1 LSKKISPEEQKR
13 YSLETYRDLTSWL
26 GSETDS
32 SIKDRY
38 IALGILRAGQGIPFS
53 NMYWAVCIA
62 QDHLWEYIQEECLID
77 EPVEFWGGVMLLRSL
92 TRFFERAT
100 YYTLVGYEEAVG
112 VQLGDP
118 FPALAQ
124 KVALS

>member
-1 LSKKISPEEQKR
+1 
-13 YSLETYRDLTSWL
+13 
-26 GSETDS
+26 
-32 SIKDRY
+32 
-38 IALGILRAGQGIPFS
+38 
-53 NMYWAVCIA
+53 MYWAVCIA
-62 QDHLWEYIQEECLID
+62 HDHLWEYIQEECLID